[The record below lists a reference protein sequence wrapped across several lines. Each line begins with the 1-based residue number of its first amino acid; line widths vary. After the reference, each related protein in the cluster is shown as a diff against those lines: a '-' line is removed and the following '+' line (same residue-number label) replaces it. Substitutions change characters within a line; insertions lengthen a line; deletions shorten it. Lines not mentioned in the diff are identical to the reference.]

1 MHLTGNPGGEPFKMG
16 FAITDVLTGL
26 YAANAVLAGLLH
38 KSQTG
43 KGIHLK
49 TSLI

>member
-1 MHLTGNPGGEPFKMG
+1 MG

-26 YAANAVLAGLLH
+26 YSSNAILAGLMYR
-38 KSQTG
+38 SQTG
-43 KGIHLK
+43 KGIHIK

>member
-1 MHLTGNPGGEPFKMG
+1 MG

-26 YAANAVLAGLLH
+26 YASNAILAGLLY
-38 KSQTG
+38 KNQTG

-49 TSLI
+49 YHFINARWRH